1 MEGLMK
7 AVTAIFILLL
17 IILITS
23 ACGNSNGIA
32 VLDAWARPGFRGDN
46 SAVYLTINNQTN
58 QGDGLIGANSDVAG
72 GAEIHLS
79 SMDAA
84 GTMTMERQDLVVI
97 PAKDSIEL
105 APGGLHIMLVILGKD
120 LSVGDTFPVTLE
132 FQRAGDITIEVEVK
146 QSD

>member
-1 MEGLMK
+1 MK
-7 AVTAIFILLL
+7 VVIATFILLL
-17 IILITS
+17 ILLITS
-23 ACGNSNGIA
+23 ACGNSDGIA

-58 QGDGLIGANSDVAG
+58 QSDGLIGASSDVAG
-72 GAEIHLS
+72 GTEIHLS

-132 FQRAGDITIEVEVK
+132 FQRAGDITIEVEVR

>member
-1 MEGLMK
+1 MK
-7 AVTAIFILLL
+7 AVSATFILLL

-23 ACGNSNGIA
+23 ACGNSDGIA
-32 VLDAWARPGFRGDN
+32 ILDAWARPGFRGDN

-72 GAEIHLS
+72 GTEIHLS
-79 SMDAA
+79 KMDAA

-105 APGGLHIMLVILGKD
+105 APGGLHIMLVILGND
-120 LSVGDTFPVTLE
+120 LSLGDIFQVTLE

-146 QSD
+146 QPD

>member
-1 MEGLMK
+1 MK
-7 AVTAIFILLL
+7 AVSATFILLL

-23 ACGNSNGIA
+23 ACGNSGGIA

-58 QGDGLIGANSDVAG
+58 QGEGLIGANSDVAG
-72 GAEIHLS
+72 GTEIHLS
-79 SMDAA
+79 RMDAV

-105 APGGLHIMLVILGKD
+105 APGGLHIMLVNLGKD

>member
-1 MEGLMK
+1 MK
-7 AVTAIFILLL
+7 AVSATFILLL

-23 ACGNSNGIA
+23 ACGNSDGIA
-32 VLDAWARPGFRGDN
+32 ILDAWARPGFRGDN

-58 QGDGLIGANSDVAG
+58 QGDGLIGANSDIAG

-79 SMDAA
+79 KMDAA

>member
-1 MEGLMK
+1 MK
-7 AVTAIFILLL
+7 AVTATIILLL

-23 ACGNSNGIA
+23 ACGNSDGIA

-46 SAVYLTINNQTN
+46 SAVYLTINNQNN

>member
-1 MEGLMK
+1 MK
-7 AVTAIFILLL
+7 AVTATFILLL

-23 ACGNSNGIA
+23 ACGNSDGIA

-97 PAKDSIEL
+97 PVGGSIEL

>member
-1 MEGLMK
+1 MK
-7 AVTAIFILLL
+7 AVTATFILLL

-23 ACGNSNGIA
+23 ACEKSNGIV

-46 SAVYLTINNQTN
+46 SAVYLIINNQTN

-72 GAEIHLS
+72 GTEIHLS
-79 SMDAA
+79 KMDAA
-84 GTMTMERQDLVVI
+84 GTMTMERQDLVII

-146 QSD
+146 RSD

>member
-1 MEGLMK
+1 MK
-7 AVTAIFILLL
+7 AVTATFILLL
-17 IILITS
+17 MILITS
-23 ACGNSNGIA
+23 ACGNSDGIV

-46 SAVYLTINNQTN
+46 SAVYLTINNQNN
-58 QGDGLIGANSDVAG
+58 QGDGLIGAKSDIAG

-79 SMDAA
+79 KMDAG

-120 LSVGDTFPVTLE
+120 LSVGDAFPLTLE

>member
-1 MEGLMK
+1 MK
-7 AVTAIFILLL
+7 AVTATFILLL

-23 ACGNSNGIA
+23 ACGNSDGIA

-46 SAVYLTINNQTN
+46 RAVYLTINNQTN
-58 QGDGLIGANSDVAG
+58 QSEGLIGANSDVAG
-72 GAEIHLS
+72 GTEIHLS
-79 SMDAA
+79 KMDAA

-120 LSVGDTFPVTLE
+120 LSVGDTFQVTLE

-146 QSD
+146 RSD

>member
-1 MEGLMK
+1 MK
-7 AVTAIFILLL
+7 AAAASFISLVIL
-17 IILITS
+17 LITS
-23 ACGNSNGIA
+23 ACGNSDGIA

-46 SAVYLTINNQTN
+46 SAIYLTINNQAN

-72 GAEIHLS
+72 GTEIHLS
-79 SMDAA
+79 KMDTA
-84 GTMTMERQDLVVI
+84 GTITMKRQELVVI
-97 PAKDSIEL
+97 PAKDSVEL
-105 APGGLHIMLVILGKD
+105 APGGLHIMLVNLGKD

>member
-1 MEGLMK
+1 MK
-7 AVTAIFILLL
+7 AVSATFILLL

-23 ACGNSNGIA
+23 ACGNSDGIA
-32 VLDAWARPGFRGDN
+32 ILDAWARPGFRGDN

-84 GTMTMERQDLVVI
+84 GTMTMKRQDLVVI

>member
-1 MEGLMK
+1 MK
-7 AVTAIFILLL
+7 AVTATFILLL

-23 ACGNSNGIA
+23 ACGKSDGIV

-58 QGDGLIGANSDVAG
+58 QRDGLIGANSDVAG
-72 GAEIHLS
+72 GAEMHLS
-79 SMDAA
+79 KMDAA

-120 LSVGDTFPVTLE
+120 LSVGDTFPLTLE

>member
-1 MEGLMK
+1 MK
-7 AVTAIFILLL
+7 AVTATFILLL

-23 ACGNSNGIA
+23 ACGNSDGIA

-46 SAVYLTINNQTN
+46 SVVYLTINNQNN
-58 QGDGLIGANSDVAG
+58 QGDGLIGANSDIAG
-72 GAEIHLS
+72 GTEIHLS
-79 SMDAA
+79 KMDAA

-132 FQRAGDITIEVEVK
+132 FQRAGDITIDVEVK

>member
-1 MEGLMK
+1 MK
-7 AVTAIFILLL
+7 AVTATFILLL
-17 IILITS
+17 ILLITS
-23 ACGNSNGIA
+23 ACGNSDGIA

-58 QGDGLIGANSDVAG
+58 QGDGLIGATSDVAG
-72 GAEIHLS
+72 GTEIHLS
-79 SMDAA
+79 KMDAA
-84 GTMTMERQDLVVI
+84 GTMTMERQDRVII
-97 PAKDSIEL
+97 PAKDSVEL
-105 APGGLHIMLVILGKD
+105 APGGLHIMLVNLGKD

>member
-1 MEGLMK
+1 MK
-7 AVTAIFILLL
+7 AVTATFILLL

-23 ACGNSNGIA
+23 ACGKSDGIV

-72 GAEIHLS
+72 GTEIHLS
-79 SMDAA
+79 KMDAA

-120 LSVGDTFPVTLE
+120 LSVGETFPLTLE

>member
-1 MEGLMK
+1 MK
-7 AVTAIFILLL
+7 AVSATFILLL

-23 ACGNSNGIA
+23 ACGNSDGIA

-58 QGDGLIGANSDVAG
+58 QGEGLIGANSDVAG